1 MVIMKPDNGPISL
14 SILQLA
20 AIALELDQHQV
31 ALYHSDYLF
40 DLAAAFL
47 WPANPTLIKKHDRI
61 AAPTYTKP
69 RLPQYME
76 FHVQKR

>member
-47 WPANPTLIKKHDRI
+47 
-61 AAPTYTKP
+61 
-69 RLPQYME
+69 
-76 FHVQKR
+76 